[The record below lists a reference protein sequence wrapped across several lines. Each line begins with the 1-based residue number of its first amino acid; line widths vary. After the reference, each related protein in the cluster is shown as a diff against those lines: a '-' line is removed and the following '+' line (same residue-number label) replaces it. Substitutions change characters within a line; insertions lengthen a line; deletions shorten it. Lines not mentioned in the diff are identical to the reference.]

1 MKEIAELYGCEKS
14 LDAVQEFRRS
24 HGLEAIT
31 EMCFKAARI
40 STVLID
46 DGLKLDKR
54 HEISWHQNFIPCV
67 GRILR
72 VEDLAEKILAEVRYF
87 FFSFGLLLHFFFFT
101 FGYICIYVI
110 ELNRVMQQKQDGL

>member
-72 VEDLAEKILAEVRYF
+72 VEDLAEKILDEVRYF
-87 FFSFGLLLHFFFFT
+87 FFFLLVYYYIFFFKIF
-101 FGYICIYVI
+101 
-110 ELNRVMQQKQDGL
+110 LNLWLHLHLCD